1 VATDGGGRY
10 AIYSVYPGR
19 VAGSDGKPQAPH
31 ILVVLFARGLLAQ
44 VVTRIYF
51 DGEKSNQ
58 DDPVLA
64 QCGPRAGTL
73 IARHDPADADGYV
86 WNVSLQG
93 ANETVFFDA

>member
-1 VATDGGGRY
+1 M
-10 AIYSVYPGR
+10 
-19 VAGSDGKPQAPH
+19 QAPH

-51 DGEKSNQ
+51 DGNAANQ

-64 QCGPRAGTL
+64 LCGGRAATL
-73 IARHDPADADGYV
+73 IARRDASDANAYI

>member
-1 VATDGGGRY
+1 M
-10 AIYSVYPGR
+10 
-19 VAGSDGKPQAPH
+19 QAPH

-51 DGEKSNQ
+51 DGDAANR

-64 QCGPRAGTL
+64 MCGGRGATL
-73 IARHDPADADGYV
+73 IAKRDATDANAFI
-86 WNVSLQG
+86 WNVVLQG